1 MRKGLLFGLL
11 AISTIGIGNWLS
23 GESPTTPVNNPIPPT
38 QESSNADK
46 NSPEQTRIAQLEQ
59 RIQQLEQRLAAL
71 EFHADRANPDDEWK
85 TRALGSRIVNG
96 SRVYVL
102 PLSRSAVR
110 D

>member
-23 GESPTTPVNNPIPPT
+23 GETPAPPVNNALPNT
-38 QESSNADK
+38 QESSNAEQF
-46 NSPEQTRIAQLEQ
+46 SPEQRRIARLEQ

-71 EFHADRANPDDEWK
+71 EFHADRTNPDDEWK